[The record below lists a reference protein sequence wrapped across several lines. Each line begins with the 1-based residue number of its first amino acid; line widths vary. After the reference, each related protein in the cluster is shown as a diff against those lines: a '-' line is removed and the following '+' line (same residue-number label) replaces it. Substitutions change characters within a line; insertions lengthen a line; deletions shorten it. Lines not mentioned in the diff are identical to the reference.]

1 MSNRAVL
8 VSELVD
14 AVRGAV
20 AQDVAREG
28 PAPGSGL
35 VVTEVELEI
44 KATLRAGTDGRAQWY
59 ALSAGAQVSREQVQ
73 VFRLAWVRTAEV
85 RLHEST
91 EVRYQL
97 ITGLDALYIG
107 LSEWTA
113 AGPLPFRPRDAE
125 LRLQLAVLESGEL
138 RLAGVGAQTAQGHT
152 HLVTLKLGPRPE
164 TQLQG

>member
-8 VSELVD
+8 VSELVN

-28 PAPGSGL
+28 DGPDAAPGL

-44 KATLRAGTDGRAQWY
+44 KATLRAGADGRAQWY
-59 ALSAGAQVSREQVQ
+59 ALTVGAQVSREQVQ
-73 VFRLAWVRTAEV
+73 VFRLAWVRAAEV
-85 RLHEST
+85 RLRESA
-91 EVRYQL
+91 EVQYQL

-113 AGPLPFRPRDAE
+113 AGSLPFRPRDAE
-125 LRLQLAVLESGEL
+125 LCLHLVVLESGEL
-138 RLAGVGAQTAQGHT
+138 RLAGVGTQAAQGQT
-152 HLVTLKLGPRPE
+152 HLVTLKLGPRPDA
-164 TQLQG
+164 

>member
-8 VSELVD
+8 VSELVN

-28 PAPGSGL
+28 SGPGSGL

-44 KATLRAGTDGRAQWY
+44 RATLRAGTDGRAQWY
-59 ALSAGAQVSREQVQ
+59 ALSAGAQVSRGQVQ

-85 RLHEST
+85 RLREST
-91 EVRYQL
+91 EVQYQL

-107 LSEWTA
+107 LREWTA
-113 AGPLPFRPRDAE
+113 AGDLPFAPRDAE
-125 LRLQLAVLESGEL
+125 LCLNLVVEDSGEL
-138 RLAGVGAQTAQGHT
+138 RLAGVGVRAERGQTHRVR
-152 HLVTLKLGPRPE
+152 LVLGPPPR
-164 TQLQG
+164 T

>member
-8 VSELVD
+8 VSELVN

-28 PAPGSGL
+28 RAPDSGL

-44 KATLRAGTDGRAQWY
+44 RATLRTGADGRAQWY

-73 VFRLAWVRTAEV
+73 TFRLAWVRTAEV
-85 RLHEST
+85 RLREST
-91 EVRYQL
+91 EVQYQL

-107 LSEWTA
+107 LNEWTA

-125 LRLQLAVLESGEL
+125 LCLHLVVLESGEL
-138 RLAGVGAQTAQGHT
+138 RLAGVGTQAAQGQT

-164 TQLQG
+164 A

>member
-1 MSNRAVL
+1 MSTRAVL
-8 VSELVD
+8 VSELVQ

-28 PAPGSGL
+28 GDSGPSSDL

-44 KATLRAGTDGRAQWY
+44 KATLRTGADGQAQWY

-73 VFRLAWVRTAEV
+73 VFRLAWVRTAEI
-85 RLHEST
+85 RLQERA
-91 EVRYQL
+91 EVQYQL

-107 LSEWTA
+107 LREWTA

-125 LRLQLAVLESGEL
+125 LCLHLLVLESGEL
-138 RLAGVGAQTAQGHT
+138 RLAGVGGRAAQGQT
-152 HLVTLKLGPRPE
+152 HVVHLKLGPRP
-164 TQLQG
+164 QA